1 MTFAL
6 PIRFRRRRR
15 GPAAPE
21 LPAGPGAQN
30 RDLPLGSLQPIH
42 LLLLR

>member
-6 PIRFRRRRR
+6 SIRFRRRRR
-15 GPAAPE
+15 DPAAPE